1 MDTVYLVGM
10 IASGLFFG
18 WTIGSHYTG
27 AVMGTAYGAKLITPR
42 NATILIAIC
51 VLLGATLESH
61 NVVKTVG
68 TGVIDAKNM
77 TIFGAMIMML
87 TAALVTAANTWLKLP
102 VSTSQL
108 AIFSVVGAA
117 IGMKAPVYWG
127 TTIVAL
133 AITWVGTPIVGTVLG
148 FVLTKIMDRLLKEGR
163 DVPKVVQEELAAT
176 TEIHPLKL
184 EGASSKRESPAA
196 RAQVENSSK
205 IKKLTGYL
213 LILVCC
219 YAAYTLGCNNTGN
232 AVGVFFGTGVIK
244 SKMLA
249 GFIGGIV
256 MAIGALTWGRPLL
269 EKVGLH
275 IVSLDLNSAVGAQL
289 AQGITAH
296 IAAAIGYPTSMNQA
310 MIGGIAGAGLARGI
324 KAIDLKAIKEI
335 VISWFLTPVIGGIVA
350 FCLYS
355 LLSWLLKVK

>member
-1 MDTVYLVGM
+1 MDTVYLIGM
-10 IASGLFFG
+10 VLSGLFFG

-27 AVMGTAYGAKLITPR
+27 AVMGTAFGAKLIKPR
-42 NATILIAIC
+42 NATILIAIF
-51 VLLGATLESH
+51 VLLGSTFESH

-68 TGVIDAKNM
+68 TGVIEAKYM
-77 TIFGAMIMML
+77 TMFGAMIMML

-117 IGMKAPVYWG
+117 MGMKAQVQWE
-127 TTIVAL
+127 TTILAL
-133 AITWVGTPIVGTVLG
+133 AITWVGTPIVGAILG
-148 FVLTKIMDRLLKEGR
+148 FVLTKIMDISMLTKFE
-163 DVPKVVQEELAAT
+163 KA
-176 TEIHPLKL
+176 
-184 EGASSKRESPAA
+184 
-196 RAQVENSSK
+196 
-205 IKKLTGYL
+205 KKYL
-213 LILVCC
+213 LIIVCC

-232 AVGVFFGTGVIK
+232 AVGVFFGTGAIK

-275 IVSLDLNSAVGAQL
+275 IVSLDINSAVGAQL

-296 IAAAIGYPTSMNQA
+296 IAASLGYPTSMNQA
-310 MIGGIAGAGLARGI
+310 MIGGIAGAGLCRGI
-324 KAIDLKAIKEI
+324 KAINMKTMKEI
-335 VISWFLTPVIGGIVA
+335 VVSWFLTPVIGAIVA
-350 FCLYS
+350 FVLYS
-355 LLSWLLKVK
+355 LLSPLLGVK